1 MVSSI
6 LILEALERTLEKVQH
21 ALWAHYEKRN
31 CETSS
36 NNETMKALREE
47 FQRVSHFATETI
59 SRNWKRKFCRIIE
72 NGPVKF
78 PSALKGTSDC
88 EAEMRFVLESSH
100 QIYFYLIFVFFYQNL
115 RRKVFRVQSGKLSK
129 ELQRKLIS
137 ARPYFNLTSANIAT
151 G

>member
-100 QIYFYLIFVFFYQNL
+100 QIYFYLIFVFFLSEFTQESVPSSK
-115 RRKVFRVQSGKLSK
+115 RKTFKRAAKKTHISPPVF
-129 ELQRKLIS
+129 
-137 ARPYFNLTSANIAT
+137 
-151 G
+151 